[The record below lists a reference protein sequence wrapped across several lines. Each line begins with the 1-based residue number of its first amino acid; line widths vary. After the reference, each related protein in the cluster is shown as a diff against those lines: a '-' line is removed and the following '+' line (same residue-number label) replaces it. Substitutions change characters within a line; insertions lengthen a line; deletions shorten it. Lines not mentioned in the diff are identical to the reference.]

1 MNTAGGK
8 VLMVRLNKETKLLE
22 FFLIDSYAQ
31 LKHVKYPTF
40 SLNIKE
46 AVTLLHV
53 LNEKIQIWLKKER
66 NAQNVLEYFSLILN
80 KKRK

>member
-40 SLNIKE
+40 SLNMKE

>member
-1 MNTAGGK
+1 MNTAEGR
-8 VLMVRLNKETKLLE
+8 VLMIRLNKETKLLE

-31 LKHVKYPTF
+31 LKHVKYPIF

-66 NAQNVLEYFSLILN
+66 NTQNVCFTD
-80 KKRK
+80 

>member
-1 MNTAGGK
+1 MNTADGK

-40 SLNIKE
+40 SLNMKE

-66 NAQNVLEYFSLILN
+66 NTQNVCFTD
-80 KKRK
+80 